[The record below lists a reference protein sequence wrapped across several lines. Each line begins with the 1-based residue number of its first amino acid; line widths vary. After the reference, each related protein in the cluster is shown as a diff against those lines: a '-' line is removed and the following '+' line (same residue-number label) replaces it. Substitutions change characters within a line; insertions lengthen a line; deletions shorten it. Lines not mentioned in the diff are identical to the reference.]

1 MWSTDEYNDDDDD
14 DVDDDD
20 EEEEEEIGVELN
32 RLLKYNLS
40 SERIT
45 WSSWDIDP
53 LLSFNDFIL
62 EFSFTFFLVRRNILL
77 VFLFQDDPS

>member
-1 MWSTDEYNDDDDD
+1 MWSTDEYNDDDDEE
-14 DVDDDD
+14 